1 MKKLFALLLAMVSA
15 FAPLFA
21 FAEDDLIDPETVH
34 AYFAE
39 ASTDD
44 LLNAQKYIEIELE
57 YRGYFGNEAAPASV
71 ASAEIDLSGM
81 NYNELVSLKDKTN
94 IAIWNSEEWQEVKVP
109 QGVWK
114 IGEDI
119 PQGHWTITASPSS
132 WVSVTYGSEL
142 RDNQKEIRFFCDG
155 YYQEH
160 LTGEDYF
167 LADEDDVRSIDI
179 DAKDGYYIE
188 IDGGSVVFTP
198 YSGKPSL
205 DFK

>member
-1 MKKLFALLLAMVSA
+1 MKKTIAFLLVLVSA

-39 ASTDD
+39 LSTDD
-44 LLNAQKYIEIELE
+44 LLNTQKLIEIELE
-57 YRGYFGNEAAPASV
+57 YRGYSGNEATPASV

-81 NYNELVSLKDKTN
+81 NYDELVALKDKIN
-94 IAIWNSEEWQEVKVP
+94 IAIWNNEEWQEVKVP

-119 PQGHWTITASPSS
+119 PTGHWTITASPTS
-132 WVSVTYGSEL
+132 WVSVTYGSKLKE
-142 RDNQKEIRFFCDG
+142 NQKGIEWLCKG
-155 YYQEH
+155 YYQES
-160 LTGEDYF
+160 LTGENHVF
-167 LADEDDVRSIDI
+167 ADDDDLRSIDI
-179 DAKDGYYIE
+179 DTENGYYIE
-188 IDGGSVVFTP
+188 IENGSVVFTP